1 MVGPLPGGVG
11 QAGSVPGDRGL
22 GTPQH
27 AHNRAH
33 TVHSR
38 GQSAPAA
45 LWAGRLRGDGPPSQ
59 GPGTERVLGVPVKDE
74 LAERVK
80 MGVDSPKRRSPGRVL
95 RSG

>member
-1 MVGPLPGGVG
+1 M
-11 QAGSVPGDRGL
+11 GSRTGAPSL
-22 GTPQH
+22 EEP
-27 AHNRAH
+27 
-33 TVHSR
+33 R

-45 LWAGRLRGDGPPSQ
+45 LRAGRLRGDGPPAP

-80 MGVDSPKRRSPGRVL
+80 MGVDRPTRPGRVL